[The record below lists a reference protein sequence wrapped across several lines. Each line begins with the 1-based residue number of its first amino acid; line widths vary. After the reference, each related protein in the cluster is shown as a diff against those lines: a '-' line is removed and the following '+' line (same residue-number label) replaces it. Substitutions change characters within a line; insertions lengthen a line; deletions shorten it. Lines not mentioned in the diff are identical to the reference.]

1 MTYQI
6 VHARIVN
13 EGTPH
18 EGSLSVEDGR
28 IVGIDPAP
36 PADAKVIDAEG
47 AYLLPGLIDD
57 QVHFREPGF
66 EHLSLIHI

>member
-13 EGTPH
+13 EGTTH

-28 IVGIDPAP
+28 IVGIDTAP
-36 PADAKVIDAEG
+36 PADAQAAPRERG
-47 AYLLPGLIDD
+47 RCARTPG
-57 QVHFREPGF
+57 
-66 EHLSLIHI
+66 